1 MSIFAE
7 IKIFMSQIVFQ
18 FIELVKRRSEEN
30 KLSLNKLYENRLFG
44 NCISILRQEVDTF
57 IRIIYLGRL
66 NSVQERERLISLT
79 FNDEKWNTLTV
90 NSKMKIITDK
100 DMVDIASEVKG
111 YVQYLYKF
119 GCGFIHLSNFHNY
132 QNENPFGK
140 LKLNEQIDIKFY
152 LHQYHGFPIENN
164 LTIES
169 IENLIP
175 KIFDKISQNM
185 LYYNEQLLNN
195 ESIDF

>member
-1 MSIFAE
+1 
-7 IKIFMSQIVFQ
+7 MSQIILKFV
-18 FIELVKRRSEEN
+18 ELIRNRSEEN
-30 KLSLNKLYENRLFG
+30 KLSLNKLYENRLLG

-66 NSVQERERLISLT
+66 NSVQERERLINLT

-90 NSKMKIITDK
+90 NSNMKIITDK

-132 QNENPFGK
+132 QNENPFKK

-152 LHQYHGFPIENN
+152 LHQYHGFSIENN

-195 ESIDF
+195 GSIDF